1 MSDYL
6 LYIIL
11 RAVIFVLRFLP
22 LSLRLS
28 LGSGMGWIY
37 YYLAG
42 AKNRKAYANLKVAFG
57 YKSRREL
64 KNIIHRMYQRYGQN
78 LMEALYI
85 PFINESYIKKYIRVS
100 GISHVEEA
108 QGARQGILFM
118 GCHAGSW
125 ELSNIACAMLF
136 SAKGG
141 PACGGKEIRYAVLAK
156 PQSRH
161 GRLDA
166 FLNGIRE
173 AKGNHVIR
181 VDELK
186 KMVEHLS
193 NGNMLGIVADHGGK
207 DGIPIEFFGKLAMT
221 PTGSLKLAKKFG
233 SKIILAFM
241 HRVKGPCH
249 EMILR
254 PYELVLTG
262 DATRD
267 IEMNLSKINLI
278 FQEWIAQ
285 YPEEYLWF
293 YKRWKYSPQK
303 NILILSDGKAGH
315 FKQSLALADM
325 VLRLGFKVKS
335 EVCEIRYKSE
345 RHKKMFTLA
354 SLFFGPGLS
363 LWYLP
368 FCLDKNTYDKLTR
381 SPFDLVISAG
391 ASLAAVNLA
400 VAKENNARAIA
411 IMKPGI
417 LDYGR
422 FDLVIMPEHDQP
434 ALRKNILITRGSL
447 NMINAESI
455 KRDFQGLSSTISQ
468 ISGWDTSAKPKVGL
482 LIGGDS
488 KNYKLMPDMMA
499 FLCRQLAKALEELD
513 GYLFLTTSRRTPK
526 DITDIL
532 KSSFKDNP
540 RCKLFV
546 DAAEN
551 NPQGTVGGIF
561 YLSDVVIVSGE
572 SISMVSEAV
581 ASGKYVVVFEPRCE
595 VADNKARRFLNSL
608 ALKNY
613 IYLVKLNDIYD
624 KLIWAIKTKPPH
636 STLATGEA
644 VKNALKRI
652 L

>member
-6 LYIIL
+6 LFIIL
-11 RAVIFVLRFLP
+11 RAIIFVLRFLP

-28 LGSGMGWIY
+28 LGKGMGWIY
-37 YYLAG
+37 YYFAG
-42 AKNRKAYANLKVAFG
+42 VKNRKAYTNLKVAFG
-57 YKSRREL
+57 NKSRREL
-64 KNIIHRMYQRYGQN
+64 KNIIHGMYQRYGQN
-78 LMEALYI
+78 LIEALYL
-85 PFINESYIKKYIRVS
+85 PFINENYIKKYVRVS
-100 GISHVEEA
+100 GMTYVEEA
-108 QGARQGILFM
+108 QRVKQSILFL

-136 SAKGG
+136 SPKGG
-141 PACGGKEIRYAVLAK
+141 EKRYAVLAK

-207 DGIPIEFFGKLAMT
+207 DGIPVEFFGKLAMT

-233 SKIILAFM
+233 SKIIVAFM
-241 HRVKGPCH
+241 HRVKGPYH

-254 PYELVLTG
+254 PYELVSTG
-262 DATRD
+262 DAARD
-267 IEMNLSKINLI
+267 IEVNLSKINLI

-285 YPEEYLWF
+285 YPEEYLWS
-293 YKRWKYSPQK
+293 YKRWKHSPQK
-303 NILILSDGKAGH
+303 NILILTDGKAGH
-315 FKQSLALADM
+315 FKQSLALSDM
-325 VLRLGFKVKS
+325 ISSLGYKVKN
-335 EVCEIRYKSE
+335 EVCEIRYKSDG
-345 RHKKMFTLA
+345 HKKMFTLA
-354 SLFFGPGLS
+354 SLFFGPGFS
-363 LWYLP
+363 LWHLP
-368 FCLDKNTYDKLTR
+368 SCLDKDTYDKLTR
-381 SPFDLVISAG
+381 RPFDIVISAG
-391 ASLAAVNLA
+391 ASPAAVNLA
-400 VAKENNARAIA
+400 VAKENNARSIA

-422 FDLVIMPEHDQP
+422 FDLVVMPEHDHP
-434 ALRKNILITRGSL
+434 PRRKNILITTGSL
-447 NMINAESI
+447 NTVNAESI
-455 KRDFQGLSSTISQ
+455 RRDYQALSSTISQ
-468 ISGWDTSAKPKVGL
+468 VSGWDTSAKPKVGL

-488 KNYKLMPDMMA
+488 KNYKLMPDMMV
-499 FLCRQLAKALEELD
+499 FLCRQLQKVLEELD

-526 DITDIL
+526 DIGDIL

-561 YLSDVVIVSGE
+561 YVSDVVIVSGE
-572 SISMVSEAV
+572 SISMVSEAA

-595 VADNKARRFLNSL
+595 VADNKVGRFLNSL
-608 ALKNY
+608 AQKNY
-613 IYLVKLNDIYD
+613 IYLVRLNEIYD
-624 KLIWAIKTKPPH
+624 KLIWVIKTKPSH

-644 VKNALKRI
+644 VSESLRKI